1 MGYLLGTVWLNML
14 FFKENDEQKLK
25 RISKDAE
32 NVLQMFNA
40 YFKTPKGIDATRELV
55 FVAAMAG
62 HACHRAVIAQ
72 HGKNAEV
79 TTKEGKKFFFGDD
92 LNNYLLEDKFSVVS
106 FCTAVTDYPMAKVLE
121 IVSSFANH
129 FTDENYTV
137 FGYNPKVL
145 YEQVES
151 CWEGIY
157 KNMTSKYCKNPS
169 EWPILFG
176 VVLQNILVMSL
187 KAGAPKDEAA
197 RIAIECAVAVSK
209 MDKESF

>member
-1 MGYLLGTVWLNML
+1 ML

-25 RISKDAE
+25 RISKNAG
-32 NVLQMFNA
+32 NVVQMFNA
-40 YFKTPKGIDATRELV
+40 YFTTPKGIDAIQELI

-72 HGKNAEV
+72 HGKAAEV
-79 TTKEGKKFFFGDD
+79 TTKEGKKFYFGDD
-92 LNNYLLEDKFSVVS
+92 LNKYLLENKLSVVS
-106 FCTAVTDYPMAKVLE
+106 FCRAVTDYPMDKVIE
-121 IVSSFANH
+121 IVSAFANH

-137 FGYNPKVL
+137 CGQNPKAL
-145 YEQVES
+145 YERVES

-157 KNMTSKYCKNPS
+157 NNMTAKYCKDPS

-176 VVLQNILVMSL
+176 VVLQNILMMSL